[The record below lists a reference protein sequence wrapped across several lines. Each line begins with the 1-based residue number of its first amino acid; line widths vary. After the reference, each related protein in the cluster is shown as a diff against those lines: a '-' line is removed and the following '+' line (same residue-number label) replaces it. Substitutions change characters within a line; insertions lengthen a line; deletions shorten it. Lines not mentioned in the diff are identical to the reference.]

1 MDHAPDS
8 TSGFLP
14 LAEAATRLGVSR
26 LKLREAIAKGVV
38 QARRDNEGRWRVD
51 LSSTVPSPLKPA
63 IAAAPALPEDLMGAL
78 FDEIEEL
85 SSDLESSRHMT
96 DRLVTLAGAQADT
109 LDKVT
114 AALEARTIERDRLG
128 DIAGRALA
136 AADEAEARATALKQ
150 TTDRAMGL
158 LDRAAGAIERAQ
170 AEMARIK
177 ADAAAKDDMI
187 AGHGQQLDRLF
198 SLSEQAIEKAA
209 AARHTPGLIARV
221 FGTGFGTGRK

>member
-38 QARRDNEGRWRVD
+38 PARRDNEGRWRVD
-51 LSSTVPSPLKPA
+51 LSTVPSLLKPA

-85 SSDLESSRHMT
+85 SSDLESSQHLT
-96 DRLVTLAGAQADT
+96 DRLATLAGAQADT

-114 AALEARTIERDRLG
+114 AALEVLTIERDRLG

-136 AADEAEARATALKQ
+136 AAHEAEARATALKQ

-158 LDRAAGAIERAQ
+158 LDRAAGAIERTQ
-170 AEMARIK
+170 AEMTWIK

-187 AGHGQQLDRLF
+187 AGHGQQMDRLF
-198 SLSEQAIEKAA
+198 SLSEQAIEKAT
-209 AARHTPGLIARV
+209 AARRTPGLIARV